1 MILRYVMLVA
11 SVWGVAIALV
21 VRLAFVQHVDAERHA
36 ERAQS
41 RLIKEDF
48 VPATRGAIFDRN
60 GVPLVT
66 SEPAYHLS
74 LRVGYF
80 WRGSAVGG
88 VQSTLEAVRHA
99 MLDADSSVDADDAE
113 PPGRILVAEVFDD
126 PGSFVDVLLD
136 RCRKRDILRIPS
148 RRYRWEIYERLTRLF
163 DLPSRG
169 ALVRRLN
176 AVGGDTTLA
185 EVLVGGA
192 GAPLVRNPH
201 ELARVKIASERERF
215 GDLAIRIGV
224 SLPELLDA
232 IDARVAS
239 VERGVERRIERLVA
253 RARAT
258 DPEFDPHAAERVAE
272 REARADVPYRL
283 WRLVSGIDQLT
294 ALSLFL
300 EEEDYPG
307 FEVEENH
314 RRVTTPGA
322 PYHVLGHVRRLRP
335 EEVEDAIEAR
345 RADSDVAPSD
355 PEPQRAWAWRRHVA
369 SLRGEI
375 ESIETTIGAGGVEAA
390 LDDVLRGRP
399 GHVRARRDHRGRI
412 VDVLESSSPVA
423 GCDVTLTIDLELQG
437 ELESILEEGL
447 EAGEAGSAILM
458 DADTGAIY
466 ALASRPSPSWD
477 VDDEEIVARYDDPA
491 QSLVDRCI
499 RRPPFPYPGST
510 FKIVSAVAALEEGLV
525 DEHTTYRCY
534 HCLDPRYPDR
544 FRCLGRHE
552 DVALRRA
559 MKKSC
564 NVYFYHVGETLGGRV
579 LEDWSR
585 RFGIGE
591 LGGIELAE
599 DPGRIYSPRNKSP
612 WGAGDARKFAIGQV
626 NVEVT
631 PLQILRM
638 TVAIGNGGRLVRPH
652 VVASGAGSDSWR
664 SGATQRIDVRPSTI
678 RIVADS
684 LRSVVAEPGGTAYD
698 RGLDLFSAAGKTG
711 TAETYD
717 GGPTHAWFVG
727 YAPHDRP
734 DVGVIV
740 YRELCDL
747 HGGDGSAPMA
757 ARALAAFYARD
768 SRGP

>member
-1 MILRYVMLVA
+1 MNLRYAMLVA
-11 SVWGVAIALV
+11 SLWCVAIALV
-21 VRLAFVQHVDAERHA
+21 ARLVFVQHVDADRHV

-41 RLIKEDF
+41 RLIKEDY

-88 VQSTLEAVRHA
+88 VQSTLEAVRAA
-99 MLDADSSVDADDAE
+99 MSEREDESDPA
-113 PPGRILVAEVFDD
+113 GRILVSEVIED
-126 PGSFVDVLLD
+126 PGSFVDALLD

-176 AVGGDTTLA
+176 AAADDATIA
-185 EVLVGGA
+185 EVLLGGA
-192 GAPLVRNPH
+192 RPLHADPH
-201 ELARVKIASERERF
+201 ELGRIKIAAERERF

-224 SLPELLDA
+224 SLPELLA
-232 IDARVAS
+232 SIDSRIAT
-239 VERGVERRIERLVA
+239 VERGVVRRIGRLVE
-253 RARAT
+253 RARKS
-258 DPEFDPHAAERVAE
+258 DPEFDPHSARRVAE

-300 EEEDYPG
+300 EEDDYPG

-322 PYHVLGHVRRLRP
+322 PYHVLGRVRPLRP
-335 EEVEDAIEAR
+335 EEVEDAIDASRDEGP
-345 RADSDVAPSD
+345 VAPIE
-355 PEPQRAWAWRRHVA
+355 PGPQRAWAWRRHVA

-375 ESIETTIGAGGVEAA
+375 DSIETTIGADGLEAA

-412 VDVLESSSPVA
+412 VEILESSSPVA
-423 GCDVTLTIDLELQG
+423 GCDVTLTIDLELQS
-437 ELESILEEGL
+437 ELENILDEGL
-447 EAGEAGSAILM
+447 GDGEAGCAILM
-458 DADTGAIY
+458 DAKTGAIY
-466 ALASRPSPSWD
+466 AMASRPSPSWD
-477 VDDEEIVARYDDPA
+477 VNDDEIVARYEDPA

-525 DEHTTYRCY
+525 DERTTYRCY

-544 FRCLGRHE
+544 FRCLGRHA
-552 DVALRRA
+552 DVALHRA

-564 NVYFYHVGETLGGRV
+564 NVYFYHVGEALGGRV

-599 DPGRIYSPRNKSP
+599 DPGRIYSPRTKSP

-638 TVAIGNGGRLVRPH
+638 TVAIGNGGTLVRPH
-652 VVASGAGSDSWR
+652 VVASGGGSDTWR
-664 SGATQRIDVRPSTI
+664 AGTAERIEMRPSTI

-684 LRSVVAEPGGTAYD
+684 LRSVVGEAGGTAYD
-698 RGLDLFSAAGKTG
+698 FGLDAFSAAGKTG
-711 TAETYD
+711 TAETYEE
-717 GGPTHAWFVG
+717 GPTHAWFVG
-727 YAPHDRP
+727 YAPHANP

-768 SRGP
+768 PRRP